1 MKISKKWKKCL
12 EISSFNTSVPK
23 ILITCFSIPEVWC
36 VTYVI
41 VTFHFELFF
50 CPFNPPNSPKNN
62 NFKKL
67 KTPPGYIIILHM
79 CTKNHDHMLYC
90 SWDMVHDSCNSY
102 FSFWANFCPFTPLTA
117 WKIKISKKMKK
128 APRDII
134 ISHKYTT
141 NQDHM
146 LYCSWDMVHDRCN
159 SYFSFWANFCPF
171 TPLRA
176 WKIKISKKWKK
187 HLEIS
192 SFHTSVPK
200 IKIICYTVPEI
211 WLMMDVIV
219 IFHFGQIFAT

>member
-12 EISSFNTSVPK
+12 GISSFNTSVPK

-90 SWDMVHDSCNSY
+90 SWDMVHD
-102 FSFWANFCPFTPLTA
+102 
-117 WKIKISKKMKK
+117 
-128 APRDII
+128 
-134 ISHKYTT
+134 
-141 NQDHM
+141 
-146 LYCSWDMVHDRCN
+146 RCN

-171 TPLRA
+171 TPLRV